1 MRWLLLLAVSAGC
14 SNPDATIESKTG
26 VFSSWEASSCR
37 CFFSPKGS
45 LGTTEDTATI
55 DCWPGKPAPE
65 AGDLLM
71 DARINRSGER
81 LLTVNTATGSL
92 PRSGHPYSVPVIT
105 DAVGGPIEPVPGS
118 EGRRHRLPVLVIKA
132 RLLAGRSCDQFTM
145 AKDECVETQES
156 TLTNLSTWCTVFG
169 DVP

>member
-65 AGDLLM
+65 AADLQV
-71 DARINRSGER
+71 DARISRTGER
-81 LLTVNTATGSL
+81 LLTVGSATGSL
-92 PRSGHPYSVPVIT
+92 PSSGHPYTVTVIT
-105 DAVGGPIEPVPGS
+105 DTVGGAIEPVPGS

-132 RLLAGRSCDQFTM
+132 RLVAGRSCDQFTM
-145 AKDECVETQES
+145 AKDECVDTQES
-156 TLTNLSTWCTVFG
+156 TLTNLSTWCEVFG
-169 DVP
+169 GVP

>member
-1 MRWLLLLAVSAGC
+1 MKWLLVLAVSAGC
-14 SNPDATIESKTG
+14 MNPDATIESKTG
-26 VFSSWEASSCR
+26 VFSSWAPQDCL

-55 DCWPGKPAPE
+55 GCWPGKPAPVE
-65 AGDLLM
+65 GDLQM
-71 DARINRSGER
+71 DARISLTGER

-92 PRSGHPYSVPVIT
+92 PRSGHPYTVTVVT

-118 EGRRHRLPVLVIKA
+118 EGRRHQLPVLVIKA
-132 RLLAGRSCDQFTM
+132 RLVAGRSCDQFTM
-145 AKDECVETQES
+145 AKDECVETRES
-156 TLTNLSTWCTVFG
+156 TITNLSTWCTVFG